1 MEIFLPSLFVIL
13 MAYLVSTM
21 LIPRMSPVV
30 LMGGIIILLG
40 FSMYNHYTL
49 FSNEYRVMTWLDMA
63 KSFAPSLMVVF
74 VIVLM
79 LGYLIYAYTTGS
91 LGSLPTPS
99 TNIPP
104 PDTATNSV
112 TEAIGNGLV
121 NMGAANVRNMN
132 APRNNISQT
141 ALSQGV

>member
-1 MEIFLPSLFVIL
+1 MEIFLPSLFVVLI
-13 MAYLVSTM
+13 AYLVSTM
-21 LIPRMSPVV
+21 LIPKMSPVV
-30 LMGGIIILLG
+30 LMGGIIFLLS
-40 FSMYNHYTL
+40 FSIYNHYTL

-63 KSFAPSLMVVF
+63 KSFAPSLMIVF

-79 LGYLIYAYTTGS
+79 LGYIIYAYTTGS

>member
-1 MEIFLPSLFVIL
+1 MEIFLPSLLLIL
-13 MAYLVSTM
+13 LAYLVSTM
-21 LIPRMSPVV
+21 LIPRLSPVV
-30 LMGGIIILLG
+30 LMGGIIFLLG
-40 FSMYNHYTL
+40 FSIYNHYSL
-49 FSNEYRVMTWLDMA
+49 FSNEYSVMTWLDMA
-63 KSFAPSLMVVF
+63 KSFAPSLMVTL

-91 LGSLPTPS
+91 LGSLPMLS

-121 NMGAANVRNMN
+121 NVGAANVKNVN
-132 APRNNISQT
+132 GRNNISQT

>member
-1 MEIFLPSLFVIL
+1 
-13 MAYLVSTM
+13 
-21 LIPRMSPVV
+21 
-30 LMGGIIILLG
+30 
-40 FSMYNHYTL
+40 
-49 FSNEYRVMTWLDMA
+49 MTWLDMA
-63 KSFAPSLMVVF
+63 KSFAPSLMIVL

-79 LGYLIYAYTTGS
+79 LGYIIYAYTTGS

-112 TEAIGNGLV
+112 TEAIGNSLV
-121 NMGAANVRNMN
+121 NMGAANVRGMN